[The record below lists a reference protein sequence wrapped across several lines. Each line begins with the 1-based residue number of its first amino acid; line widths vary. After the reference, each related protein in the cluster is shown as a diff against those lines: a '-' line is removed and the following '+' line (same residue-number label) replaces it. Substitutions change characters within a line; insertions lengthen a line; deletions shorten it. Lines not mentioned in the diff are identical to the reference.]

1 VATASLELEI
11 DVGEMV
17 TSASSVHRAQSQPS
31 YSVSA
36 VPAPVIGGTPKSIR
50 FRHWLKA

>member
-1 VATASLELEI
+1 VAITSLELEI

-17 TSASSVHRAQSQPS
+17 SSAGSVRPAQSQPS

-36 VPAPVIGGTPKSIR
+36 VPAPVIGGTPKSIC